1 MNFLLSAKPFS
12 VVVVVV
18 VEIVVDTVV
27 AVVGYLETKRTAVV
41 LPSDGIR
48 HERNLTN
55 FVRIR
60 RLAVLQNSYQ
70 NWFEYDDD
78 FLDDHETVAVA
89 VALIVAYG
97 HQSLI
102 SLFALR
108 FGRQRFPGGCWQTY
122 RC

>member
-1 MNFLLSAKPFS
+1 MTILRRRP
-12 VVVVVV
+12 
-18 VEIVVDTVV
+18 
-27 AVVGYLETKRTAVV
+27 TAVV

-78 FLDDHETVAVA
+78 FLDDHETTVA
-89 VALIVAYG
+89 VALIVADG
-97 HQSLI
+97 HQSLT

-108 FGRQRFPGGCWQTY
+108 SGRRRFPGGCWQTY

>member
-12 VVVVVV
+12 VDVAVA
-18 VEIVVDTVV
+18 EIAVDTVV
-27 AVVGYLETKRTAVV
+27 VAVGYLETRPTAVV
-41 LPSDGIR
+41 LPSDGIQ

-60 RLAVLQNSYQ
+60 RLAARQNSYQ
-70 NWFEYDDD
+70 NWFEYGGDD

-89 VALIVAYG
+89 LIVADG
-97 HQSLI
+97 HQSLT

-108 FGRQRFPGGCWQTY
+108 SGRRRFPGGCWQTY

>member
-12 VVVVVV
+12 VVVVA
-18 VEIVVDTVV
+18 VEIAVDTVV
-27 AVVGYLETKRTAVV
+27 VAVGYLETRPTAVV

-60 RLAVLQNSYQ
+60 RLAARQKSYQ
-70 NWFEYDDD
+70 NWFEYGDD
-78 FLDDHETVAVA
+78 FLDDHATVVA
-89 VALIVAYG
+89 VALIVADG
-97 HQSLI
+97 HQSLT

-108 FGRQRFPGGCWQTY
+108 SGRRRFPGGCWQTY

>member
-12 VVVVVV
+12 VVVVA
-18 VEIVVDTVV
+18 VEIAVDTVV
-27 AVVGYLETKRTAVV
+27 VAVGYLETRPTAVV

-60 RLAVLQNSYQ
+60 RLAARQKSYQ
-70 NWFEYDDD
+70 NWFEYGDD
-78 FLDDHETVAVA
+78 FLDDHATVA
-89 VALIVAYG
+89 VALIVADG
-97 HQSLI
+97 HQSLT

-108 FGRQRFPGGCWQTY
+108 SGRRRFPGGCWQTY

>member
-12 VVVVVV
+12 VVVV
-18 VEIVVDTVV
+18 EIAVDTVV
-27 AVVGYLETKRTAVV
+27 AAVGYPETRPTAVV
-41 LPSDGIR
+41 LPSDGIQ

-60 RLAVLQNSYQ
+60 RLAARQKSYQ
-70 NWFEYDDD
+70 NWFEYGDD
-78 FLDDHETVAVA
+78 FLDDHATVVA
-89 VALIVAYG
+89 VALIVADG
-97 HQSLI
+97 HQSLT

-108 FGRQRFPGGCWQTY
+108 SGRRRFPGGCWQTY